1 MVAEGKGRALA
12 YRLGYRA
19 GGGGDGD
26 DGGDVSVDRPY
37 KDMCEVWWSEVQQ
50 LARAEDAATR
60 VLEYSFLF
68 DDKLTIWVV
77 SGAMGELL
85 CSQWH
90 RRGYVA
96 AEGAAYK
103 RS

>member
-19 GGGGDGD
+19 GGGG
-26 DGGDVSVDRPY
+26 
-37 KDMCEVWWSEVQQ
+37 EVQQ